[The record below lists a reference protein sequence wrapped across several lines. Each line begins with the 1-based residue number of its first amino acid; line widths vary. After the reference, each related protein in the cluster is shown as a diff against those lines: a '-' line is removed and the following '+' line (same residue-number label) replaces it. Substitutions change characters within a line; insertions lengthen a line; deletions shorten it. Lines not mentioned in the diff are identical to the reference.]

1 MYIVVIGGGRVGYYL
16 TRALIEQKHEILVIE
31 KNATVC
37 EIINEELGSIC
48 IRGDG
53 CEISTLAEAGTER
66 ADMLVAVT
74 GDDEDN
80 LVACQVAKQKF
91 NVPKIIAR
99 IRNPKNEVLF
109 KKLGIDITISSTNL
123 LMEAIEESVPTHPLT
138 HLMTVRDRGLEI
150 IEVNIPLKAAT
161 IGTPIKEIKLPA
173 EITLILIISK
183 DRKPQIPMPDSIIEG
198 EQSIIAVT
206 PPESDEALR
215 NALTGDVSITGK
227 Q

>member
-16 TRALIEQKHEILVIE
+16 TRALLEQGHEVLVIE
-31 KNATVC
+31 KNSTVC

-80 LVACQVAKQKF
+80 LVSCQVAKQKF
-91 NVPKIIAR
+91 NVPRTISR

-123 LMEAIEESVPTHPLT
+123 LMEAIEEAVPTHPLT
-138 HLMTVRDRGLEI
+138 HLMTVRDKELEI
-150 IEVNIPLKAAT
+150 VEINIPPQAAT
-161 IGTPIKEIKLPA
+161 IGKSIKELVLPA
-173 EITLILIISK
+173 ETTIILVISK
-183 DRKPQIPMPDSIIEG
+183 DRKPQIPLPDILIEG

-206 PPESDEALR
+206 PPDAEEALR
-215 NALTGDVSITGK
+215 TALRGS
-227 Q
+227 

>member
-16 TRALIEQKHEILVIE
+16 TRALLEQGHEVLVIE

-37 EIINEELGSIC
+37 EIINEELGGIC

-80 LVACQVAKQKF
+80 LVSCQVAKQKF
-91 NVPKIIAR
+91 NVPKTISR
-99 IRNPKNEVLF
+99 IRNPKNETLF

-123 LMEAIEESVPTHPLT
+123 LMEAIEEAVPTHPLT
-138 HLMTVRDRGLEI
+138 HLMTVRDKGLEI
-150 IEVNIPLKAAT
+150 VEINIPAQAAT
-161 IGTPIKEIKLPA
+161 VGKLLKELELPA
-173 EITLILIISK
+173 ETTLILIISK
-183 DRKPQIPMPDSIIEG
+183 DRNPQIPLPDILIEG

-206 PPESDEALR
+206 PPESEEALR
-215 NALTGDVSITGK
+215 TILTGS
-227 Q
+227 